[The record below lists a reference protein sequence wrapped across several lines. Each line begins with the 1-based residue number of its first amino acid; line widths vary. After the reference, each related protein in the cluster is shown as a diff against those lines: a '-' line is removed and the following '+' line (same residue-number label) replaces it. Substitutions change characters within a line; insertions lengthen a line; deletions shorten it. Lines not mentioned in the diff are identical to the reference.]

1 MTLLRSSFIL
11 KTREILNSQLAV
23 DFGKASTYGITMRF
37 DGSTERLDHAAYRLA
52 NRLANR
58 AAYRTANRLAN
69 RSANRAI
76 RWFDCAA

>member
-1 MTLLRSSFIL
+1 MRLLRSSFIL

-23 DFGKASTYGITMRF
+23 EFDKASTYGITMRF

-52 NRLANR
+52 NR

-69 RSANRAI
+69 RAI
-76 RWFDCAA
+76 RWFD